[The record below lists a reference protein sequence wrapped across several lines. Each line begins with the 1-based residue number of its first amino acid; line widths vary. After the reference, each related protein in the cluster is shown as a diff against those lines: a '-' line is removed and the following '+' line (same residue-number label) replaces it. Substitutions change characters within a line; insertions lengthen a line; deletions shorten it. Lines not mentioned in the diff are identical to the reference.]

1 MTAPPVAPRYRVVL
15 PPGFLL
21 LPVQDA
27 TDDEI
32 AQTVRDLYRALPRDT
47 YGPRIDR
54 VAAQLVASA
63 HLARD
68 ARVLDLILPMGV
80 PWRAPVSL
88 AIAISVA
95 ADTRDP
101 AAPGA
106 PGRDRI
112 DTEAGPAVRELERF
126 TAPAD
131 PDELAPLVRLRFTWQ
146 VPGSDRALFAVCT
159 VSGKGDPEL
168 TPLTDGLVEL
178 GDLILRTIRWTDDES
193 ESRGA

>member
-32 AQTVRDLYRALPRDT
+32 AQTVRDHYRALPRDT

-80 PWRAPVSL
+80 PNVAR
-88 AIAISVA
+88 ISCRCVIPPSWKLRGEFTMRVA
-95 ADTRDP
+95 HAHIHSK
-101 AAPGA
+101 G
-106 PGRDRI
+106 
-112 DTEAGPAVRELERF
+112 
-126 TAPAD
+126 TA
-131 PDELAPLVRLRFTWQ
+131 
-146 VPGSDRALFAVCT
+146 
-159 VSGKGDPEL
+159 
-168 TPLTDGLVEL
+168 
-178 GDLILRTIRWTDDES
+178 
-193 ESRGA
+193 